1 MLHPGPSSCLQAFG
15 HQAITVPADRHP
27 VGDPA
32 HERTVLAGVAEGEQ
46 QPLTVIAALQKSTD
60 VEVLIGE
67 GIRLRDPERAGE
79 RVGGGCPDRTAGER
93 APTLF

>member
-32 HERTVLAGVAEGEQ
+32 HERTVGADVSEGEQ
-46 QPLTVIAALQKSTD
+46 QPLTVIAALQKS
-60 VEVLIGE
+60 
-67 GIRLRDPERAGE
+67 PMCSAF
-79 RVGGGCPDRTAGER
+79 RTRFSIFGRRSQPA
-93 APTLF
+93 